1 MTFASETSSFGLACL
16 FLTLTCHLAAAQDC
30 RTIAAPPPLA
40 TVDGPATAERGES
53 EMALGAGFGGTLF
66 DCTHKTGSAWF
77 GRMRRGLTDRLD
89 LGADLLVAQHQDK
102 GTATAK
108 IALRYRLRKRLRL
121 EAGVGGADDSDGK
134 SLNADIAIT
143 TGTIRN
149 TTWNRFASLRLAG
162 AHGYPG
168 DVCCFGGA
176 SGTNV
181 PPDNYLLIAA
191 IGASARVGE
200 VARFVYEAGF
210 GDVLTHF
217 TDRHETG
224 RVFYLSMGVV
234 FHTHENNQPSRTPSR
249 SAQ

>member
-1 MTFASETSSFGLACL
+1 MTFAKDTSCFGLACL
-16 FLTLTCHLAAAQDC
+16 FLTLTCHPAAAQDC

-40 TVDGPATAERGES
+40 TLDGPATVERGES

-108 IALRYRLRKRLRL
+108 IALRYRLRERLRL

-149 TTWNRFASLRLAG
+149 TTWNCFASLRVAMSSTRKRRT
-162 AHGYPG
+162 ACQRASVTPVHGEFYTSRRRRRLIEP
-168 DVCCFGGA
+168 V
-176 SGTNV
+176 TV
-181 PPDNYLLIAA
+181 PLPPTSSYGNAIANM
-191 IGASARVGE
+191 
-200 VARFVYEAGF
+200 
-210 GDVLTHF
+210 LTGHM
-217 TDRHETG
+217 TR
-224 RVFYLSMGVV
+224 
-234 FHTHENNQPSRTPSR
+234 
-249 SAQ
+249 